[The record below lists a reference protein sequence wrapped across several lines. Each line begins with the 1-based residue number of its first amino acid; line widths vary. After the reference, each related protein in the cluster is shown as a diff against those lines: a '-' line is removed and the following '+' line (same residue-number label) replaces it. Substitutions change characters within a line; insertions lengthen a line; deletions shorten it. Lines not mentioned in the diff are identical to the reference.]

1 MYQRDVSLIK
11 DHALRSASGLYDVV
25 EFVIGTIN
33 MPLSRVHLQRLSI
46 ATDGLDSKWLSEA
59 KASGLAYAKCNAS
72 TLHDTVHRIL
82 DKRGIDTLDAAH
94 EATRLFVDI
103 PCIGMV
109 KAGFIAQMLGF
120 NVACL
125 DRHNVTMFGFNEAKL
140 KLDKTAK
147 PDVISR
153 KIRDYVKLCRRKG
166 SEYYWNAWCEYVAQ
180 RGGMNK
186 SLPTA
191 DDVSKYHSD
200 TVMMFA

>member
-1 MYQRDVSLIK
+1 MYQRDVALIK
-11 DHALRSASGLYDVV
+11 EHAYANASGLYDVV

-33 MPLSRVHLQRLSI
+33 MPLSRVHTQRESI
-46 ATDGLDSKWLSEA
+46 AVDGFNSKWLSQM
-59 KASGLAYAKCNAS
+59 KVNGLAYAQSNAQR
-72 TLHDTVHRIL
+72 LHGETMRIL
-82 DKRGIDTLDAAH
+82 DKHDIHSLDAAH
-94 EATRLFVDI
+94 KVTLNFVDI
-103 PCIGMV
+103 PGIGMV
-109 KAGFIAQMLGF
+109 KAAFIAQMLGL
-120 NVACL
+120 NAACL
-125 DRHNVTMFGFNEAKL
+125 DRHNVRAMGVSEDAF

-153 KIRDYVKLCRRKG
+153 KVRDYLKVCRRKG
-166 SEYYWNAWCEYVAQ
+166 SEYWWNTWCEFVAN